1 MSLATWKREFYRTL
15 AHKVSKRYA
24 VQHSL
29 KKWIGLKPF
38 NRKKHNVSLYD
49 GKLMNNSDIKKIE
62 KDDPNRAIDYLE
74 IDDDTCALCRHF
86 QSYNCHDKYNEEC
99 PLAEVG
105 ACCTNDDSPFDLF
118 VSSGRISP
126 MIKALEKAKKK
137 RKI

>member
-29 KKWIGLKPF
+29 KKWIGLKPS

-49 GKLMNNSDIKKIE
+49 GKLMNNSNITDE
-62 KDDPNRAIDYLE
+62 ENDRDVDYLE
-74 IDDDTCALCRHF
+74 IDDYTCALCQHF
-86 QSYNCHDKYNEEC
+86 QSYDCEEC
-99 PLAEVG
+99 PLVEVG
-105 ACCTNDDSPFDLF
+105 ACCTNDNSPFDLF

-126 MIKALEKAKKK
+126 MIKALERAKKK
-137 RKI
+137 GSNK